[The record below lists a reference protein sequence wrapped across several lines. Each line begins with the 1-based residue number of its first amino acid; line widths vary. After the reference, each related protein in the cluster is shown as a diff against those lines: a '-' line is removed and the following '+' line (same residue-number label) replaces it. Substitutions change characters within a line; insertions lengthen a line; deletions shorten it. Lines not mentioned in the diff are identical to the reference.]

1 MHGYKKEHTDLR
13 PRYWILNSK
22 TSNFTSQIRNYTD
35 TFLCFED
42 QPHANFCLYCHRA
55 VEKWVWEFFMAQNI
69 KDLVVSLQRL
79 GSLLWQW
86 LDLPG
91 RDVSTWLE
99 QGQKKKKKKKHTPTK
114 KKKRGLVLYSW
125 LVREGL
131 WVLEDPQH

>member
-1 MHGYKKEHTDLR
+1 
-13 PRYWILNSK
+13 
-22 TSNFTSQIRNYTD
+22 
-35 TFLCFED
+35 
-42 QPHANFCLYCHRA
+42 
-55 VEKWVWEFFMAQNI
+55 MAQNI

-114 KKKRGLVLYSW
+114 KQKGGLVLYSW